1 MAFKQRSSGLPFK
14 EMGSSPAKQSYPSS
28 AQTGPHGP
36 TGTLD
41 EVKKIRKAKN
51 TKILDAVT
59 NEKSNVKK
67 QLDKIR
73 KTSKS
78 VKPPNVVIDIVG
90 KGSKAKDLLKT
101 AGRAAG
107 RLAIPIA
114 LYQGAK
120 DIFKGY
126 KKTNPEIKKGGR
138 MMPGKI

>member
-28 AQTGPHGP
+28 AQTVPHGP

-67 QLDKIR
+67 QLDKIA
-73 KTSKS
+73 KQL
-78 VKPPNVVIDIVG
+78 
-90 KGSKAKDLLKT
+90 GSKVDYMSCSDLHGTWNKIVIEYNHELKE
-101 AGRAAG
+101 
-107 RLAIPIA
+107 
-114 LYQGAK
+114 
-120 DIFKGY
+120 
-126 KKTNPEIKKGGR
+126 KKSA
-138 MMPGKI
+138 